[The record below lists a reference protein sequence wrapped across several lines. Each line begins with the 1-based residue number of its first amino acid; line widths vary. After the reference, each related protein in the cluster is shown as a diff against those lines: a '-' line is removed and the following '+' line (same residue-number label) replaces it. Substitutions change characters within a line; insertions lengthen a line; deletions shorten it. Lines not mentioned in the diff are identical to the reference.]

1 MVKSS
6 TAINIIFKLLRQWFM
21 IGNISTNVYYCC
33 IILYFVTS
41 GFYPLSFIWYLYS
54 MTSQFFTYNKGKVIQ
69 ALRYHFITRR
79 EIKIMMIVVNLFAIV
94 SAALFFLKKI
104 SPLAFLLSSV
114 LWFTL
119 MIAFWYL
126 LPMIIYKKSGTFKD
140 TFKATLGNEDFIIE
154 NERGSRKWPWG
165 QFSTTMESP
174 HFFHLYFDTRS
185 FFIVPKDAFTGN
197 EVHAARKILTAKIH
211 K

>member
-1 MVKSS
+1 
-6 TAINIIFKLLRQWFM
+6 
-21 IGNISTNVYYCC
+21 
-33 IILYFVTS
+33 
-41 GFYPLSFIWYLYS
+41 

-69 ALRYHFITRR
+69 ALRYHFITRK

-94 SAALFFLKKI
+94 SAAFFFLKKI
-104 SPLAFLLSSV
+104 SPIAFLLSSV

-140 TFKATLGNEDFIIE
+140 TFKATFGREDFTIE
-154 NERGSRKWPWG
+154 NERGSRKWQWA

-174 HFFHLYFDTRS
+174 HFFHLYFDARS
-185 FFIVPKDAFTGN
+185 FFIVPKDAFLG
-197 EVHAARKILTAKIH
+197 EELDIAREILVTKIH